1 LLTISKHFSLLKAKT
16 VLIIAFKKQER
27 YFHIMLMKQNNMSSG
42 RLQHFHFK
50 YVYQKSQI
58 IHKNHSKAIP
68 WRPCRRK
75 KKKKSTPPP
84 PSLEQVYN
92 QNPNNRRNLH
102 FYYNNKQKYLEPS
115 MPNRIPKGQTN
126 STLINKCLSTFP
138 NPLLLLSRARTQR
151 ES

>member
-1 LLTISKHFSLLKAKT
+1 LAGSSGIIILLTISKHFSLLKAKT

-75 KKKKSTPPP
+75 KKKKNQPPLP
-84 PSLEQVYN
+84 LPWS
-92 QNPNNRRNLH
+92 
-102 FYYNNKQKYLEPS
+102 KYT
-115 MPNRIPKGQTN
+115 IKTQTTGGI
-126 STLINKCLSTFP
+126 SISITIINK
-138 NPLLLLSRARTQR
+138 NI
-151 ES
+151 